1 MSKPAKKAK
10 TTKKDVALLEDT
22 LREAPFV
29 PDEGPGDSLLALP
42 GGTRSRGVSPG
53 AFAAI
58 KAALEQCAE
67 EVGADFGPEERQW
80 INRIR
85 DGALRRLEP
94 DVTAARREA
103 KRRLLA
109 ELAQEAAEERAKLA
123 ELRLQTARARD
134 EVAACRAVAAARIMA
149 GADIPERSAVPP
161 VTPEEKQ
168 TFDRDCDAV
177 EKAYDDCA
185 AGVPRI
191 RDLIASSEEELAR
204 RRRGE
209 APLPPPP
216 QLKPPAER
224 LADHLSREE
233 TLADFV
239 ADGED

>member
-1 MSKPAKKAK
+1 MP
-10 TTKKDVALLEDT
+10 
-22 LREAPFV
+22 
-29 PDEGPGDSLLALP
+29 
-42 GGTRSRGVSPG
+42 RGRG
-53 AFAAI
+53 
-58 KAALEQCAE
+58 
-67 EVGADFGPEERQW
+67 GADHGGLRHT
-80 INRIR
+80 
-85 DGALRRLEP
+85 GAAGR
-94 DVTAARREA
+94 AAGHAGGEA
-103 KRRLLA
+103 
-109 ELAQEAAEERAKLA
+109 
-123 ELRLQTARARD
+123 D
-134 EVAACRAVAAARIMA
+134 F
-149 GADIPERSAVPP
+149 RS
-161 VTPEEKQ
+161 
-168 TFDRDCDAV
+168 DCDAV